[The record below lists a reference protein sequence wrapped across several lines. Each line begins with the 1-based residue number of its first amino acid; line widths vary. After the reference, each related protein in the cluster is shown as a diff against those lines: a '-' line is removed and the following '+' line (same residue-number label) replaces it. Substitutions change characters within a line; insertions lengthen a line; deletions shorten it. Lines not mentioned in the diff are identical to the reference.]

1 MLSKKQ
7 TSWINALKVKKYR
20 KKQEAFLVEGEKNVA
35 ELLDSSFSIL
45 GIYALE
51 SWINK
56 NKYVKD
62 IYPQIIHTIS
72 PKELKSISNL
82 QTPNE
87 VAAVVQLPDTAAE
100 KMIIEHLLKQPLKHH
115 VLALDNIRDPGN
127 LGTIIRIADWFGIQQ
142 IICSPTCV
150 DVYSPKVVQATMGS
164 IFHIEVVYSDLQQVF
179 EKKGQLP
186 VYAALLQGDDIFEAD
201 FSQKGFIL
209 MGNESQ
215 GIQQKYFK
223 YMDKAITISRKGKA
237 ESLNVAVATS
247 IICAVACR

>member
-1 MLSKKQ
+1 MLTKSQIKLINSLKQKKFRIQHQLFVVEGLKVVQEFLNSDYELVEIFAVDDHFSQYNQKLTRVDAKELSKISGFSTPNKVVAAFKIP
-7 TSWINALKVKKYR
+7 SPKAINWSALV
-20 KKQEAFLVEGEKNVA
+20 VA
-35 ELLDSSFSIL
+35 LDS
-45 GIYALE
+45 
-51 SWINK
+51 IN
-56 NKYVKD
+56 
-62 IYPQIIHTIS
+62 
-72 PKELKSISNL
+72 
-82 QTPNE
+82 
-87 VAAVVQLPDTAAE
+87 
-100 KMIIEHLLKQPLKHH
+100 
-115 VLALDNIRDPGN
+115 DPGN